1 MALRGLLLSG
11 LFVCAAAVRNA
22 ANLAPMVAGTSED
35 ELDLEVDFSFMTSD
49 FRYPGHSAGV
59 IGTVKEWF
67 GGRAISD
74 DVKEEIVKGHSCARR
89 GARDETYY
97 ATSFCY
103 WLPEISAHSE
113 RTSAGLTWKGG
124 AYPNGIILFKGVQG
138 QGKCVKGSVCH
149 NNARGDNGGV
159 AKTDF
164 VEVLELPSGCLKES
178 DVERFCVSSYDVTAA
193 DLKAEKIRCEHVQQ
207 RYDRAVSRL
216 KTVQAELRRLALI
229 DLADTRVVDARV
241 VVCVCVCAPSA
252 RGAIGGMLCRLPR
265 EIDYE
270 IPARIQAAEDSFVQA
285 QGREEHAKSREWRR
299 RQEMRD
305 ACEDYERK
313 QGNLAFMNHLLGA
326 TPTETLLNQMSFYC
340 SYPRYVDNN
349 DGRHYDEWIRYNN
362 QMEVYSACQDCDRA
376 KGALRSAHRQVDSAR
391 SAVRRAERKI
401 PQLRQEL
408 QQARDDLRRWQEV
421 EPESLQEKRTMDE
434 EWLPQSSACETAY
447 NDYSTGMSKAVRA
460 CAPTYYNASCERA
473 CIRLQA
479 SDAGCGVVE
488 GSRAD
493 APQPSGTG
501 GIQITCSPP
510 QPSWILGPY
519 TYGAQE
525 PAGEQCARIAESQK
539 PVYAQKTIKAGWLMK
554 KGRIGGW
561 DKRYFVLE
569 SGDAVRSA
577 VLRYWNHDPGQD
589 PSAEERAGKGIILQD
604 AKDIKVKSGAS
615 YGWEDGE
622 ECFKLYHFYRDYRFC
637 VLTDPSD
644 SKFSPAAERDSWVDA
659 LEEWI
664 PNHRS

>member
-22 ANLAPMVAGTSED
+22 AKLAPMVAGTSED

-138 QGKCVKGSVCH
+138 QGKCVKCSVCH

-241 VVCVCVCAPSA
+241 VVCVCVCVRLLHGGRLGGCCAGCHGRSTTRSLPESKQPKILSFRL
-252 RGAIGGMLCRLPR
+252 RGAKNMRNQENG
-265 EIDYE
+265 
-270 IPARIQAAEDSFVQA
+270 AV
-285 QGREEHAKSREWRR
+285 AK
-299 RQEMRD
+299 
-305 ACEDYERK
+305 K
-313 QGNLAFMNHLLGA
+313 
-326 TPTETLLNQMSFYC
+326 
-340 SYPRYVDNN
+340 
-349 DGRHYDEWIRYNN
+349 
-362 QMEVYSACQDCDRA
+362 
-376 KGALRSAHRQVDSAR
+376 
-391 SAVRRAERKI
+391 
-401 PQLRQEL
+401 
-408 QQARDDLRRWQEV
+408 
-421 EPESLQEKRTMDE
+421 
-434 EWLPQSSACETAY
+434 
-447 NDYSTGMSKAVRA
+447 
-460 CAPTYYNASCERA
+460 
-473 CIRLQA
+473 
-479 SDAGCGVVE
+479 
-488 GSRAD
+488 
-493 APQPSGTG
+493 
-501 GIQITCSPP
+501 
-510 QPSWILGPY
+510 
-519 TYGAQE
+519 
-525 PAGEQCARIAESQK
+525 
-539 PVYAQKTIKAGWLMK
+539 
-554 KGRIGGW
+554 
-561 DKRYFVLE
+561 
-569 SGDAVRSA
+569 
-577 VLRYWNHDPGQD
+577 
-589 PSAEERAGKGIILQD
+589 
-604 AKDIKVKSGAS
+604 
-615 YGWEDGE
+615 
-622 ECFKLYHFYRDYRFC
+622 
-637 VLTDPSD
+637 
-644 SKFSPAAERDSWVDA
+644 
-659 LEEWI
+659 
-664 PNHRS
+664 

>member
-11 LFVCAAAVRNA
+11 LFVRAAAFRA
-22 ANLAPMVAGTSED
+22 AAPMVDGTSED

-49 FRYPGHSAGV
+49 FRYPGHSSGV

-103 WLPEISAHSE
+103 WLPEISAHRQRS
-113 RTSAGLTWKGG
+113 SGGLTWKGG
-124 AYPNGIILFKGVQG
+124 AYPKGIPLFKGVQG
-138 QGKCVKGSVCH
+138 QGKCVKCSVCH
-149 NNARGDNGGV
+149 NNARGDHGDV

-178 DVERFCVSSYDVTAA
+178 DVERFCLSSYDVTAA

-207 RYDRAVSRL
+207 RYDRAVSKL
-216 KTVQAELRRLALI
+216 KTVQTEL
-229 DLADTRVVDARV
+229 
-241 VVCVCVCAPSA
+241 
-252 RGAIGGMLCRLPR
+252 GRLPR
-265 EIDYE
+265 EIDYG
-270 IPARIQAAEDSFVQA
+270 IPASIQAAEKSLVQA
-285 QGREEHAKSREWRR
+285 QRREEDAQSKEQRC
-299 RQEMRD
+299 RQEVGR
-305 ACEDYERK
+305 ACADYQRK
-313 QGNLAFMNHLLGA
+313 HGNLAFMNHLWGA
-326 TPTETLLNQMSFYC
+326 TSTETLLNQMSFSC
-340 SYPRYVDNN
+340 PYPRYVDNN
-349 DGRHYDEWIRYNN
+349 DGQHYDEWIRYNN
-362 QMEVYSACQDCDRA
+362 QQEVYSACKACERA
-376 KGALRSAHRQVDSAR
+376 KDTLQSAHRQVYSAQ
-391 SAVRRAERKI
+391 SAVRRAERRI
-401 PQLRQEL
+401 PELRREL
-408 QQARDDLRRWQEV
+408 QKARDHLRHFQEV
-421 EPESLQEKRTMDE
+421 ERATVAEKRAMDA
-434 EWLPQSSACETAY
+434 EWLPQSSACKTTY
-447 NDYSTGMSKAVRA
+447 TDYSTGRSKAVRA

-488 GSRAD
+488 GSRAVPPS
-493 APQPSGTG
+493 ASGTG
-501 GIQITCSPP
+501 GIQLTCSPP

-525 PAGEQCARIAESQK
+525 PAGAQCARIAESQK
-539 PVYAQKTIKAGWLMK
+539 PVYAQKTLKAGWLMK

-577 VLRYWNHDPGQD
+577 VLRYWTDDPTQDPGAD
-589 PSAEERAGKGIILQD
+589 ERVGKGIILQD
-604 AKDIKVKSGAS
+604 AKDVKVKSGAS
-615 YGWEDGE
+615 YGFEDGE

-644 SKFSPAAERDSWVDA
+644 AKFSPAAERDSWVDA
-659 LEEWI
+659 LEECM